1 VATRQGRK
9 TSFVAGV
16 EHVTDLLATRTGDAI
31 GYVPV
36 TESER
41 RIFHDQ
47 GYLLLRQV
55 LAPEHLAELQ
65 AEADG
70 LYQQHKVNGDL
81 DRTGSLHLLAAVG
94 RSVAFARMLDFGET
108 FRYVWGLLGWNI
120 YSQHN
125 HLDVNPPYREDE
137 TPRWEWHQDG
147 WRQNSDAEFYSPLCG
162 NIPRPMLSL
171 KVAFVLSD
179 ISVPDRGQTLMIP
192 RSHLSNHLHRPA
204 DPEGVAEGPPGA
216 VPLLAMPGDAFIFD
230 RRLWHARS
238 RNRSD
243 VTRKMLFIS
252 YTYRWIRPVD
262 ELTIDRS
269 SVWYRELTDVQRQL
283 VGESFGPVPT
293 QNYWGVGEGGWIDG
307 NIPLRRAL
315 ADRGLLDRSIP
326 WLR

>member
-1 VATRQGRK
+1 MRE
-9 TSFVAGV
+9 V
-16 EHVTDLLATRTGDAI
+16 EHVTETVATRPGKAI
-31 GYVPV
+31 GYLPLA
-36 TESER
+36 EAER
-41 RIFHDQ
+41 RVFHEQ
-47 GYLLLRQV
+47 GYLVLQQV
-55 LAPEHLAELQ
+55 LTAEHLAELQ
-65 AEADG
+65 AEADR
-70 LYQQHKVNGDL
+70 LYAEHKANGKL
-81 DRTGSLHLLAAVG
+81 DDTGSLHLLAAVG
-94 RSVAFARMLDFGET
+94 HSVAFAHMLDFGET

-125 HLDVNPPYREDE
+125 HLDVNPPYQEDE

-147 WRQNSDAEFYSPLCG
+147 WRQNSDAEFYSPLYG
-162 NIPRPMLSL
+162 DIPRPMLSL
-171 KVAFVLSD
+171 KVGFVLSD

-192 RSHLSNHLHRPA
+192 RSHLNNHLHRPT
-204 DPEGVAEGPPGA
+204 DPDDIAKGPPGA
-216 VPLLAMPGDAFIFD
+216 VPLLAKPGDAFVFD

-262 ELTIDRS
+262 ELALDRQS
-269 SVWYRELTDVQRQL
+269 DWYGKLSRIQRQL

-307 NIPLRRAL
+307 NIPLRREL
-315 ADRGLLDRSIP
+315 IDRGLLDRSVP